1 MAIGTRLFGKTN
13 QAVTQ
18 VGLGGEGVLRTYG
31 RAAEALPV
39 IEEAA
44 AQGITYFDSAH
55 AYAGSESYYG
65 EFWSEHSTFR
75 PRIFQTS
82 KSASRDK
89 DGANADLVQ
98 TLTIMGTDRL
108 DLWQIHDVR
117 TADDIEKIESPDGA
131 LEAFIEA
138 RDTGVARFIGVTG
151 HHDPEILEHA
161 VANWPVDSVLMP
173 VNPLEAIIGGFL
185 DSVLAAAEDKG
196 IAIIGMKVLG
206 ASHYISE
213 KAGITPELLLRF
225 ALSQR
230 ITTAIVGCSTPQEV
244 QTLAKAGREFEPL
257 TAEDDNRLVELF
269 RPYAKRLAF
278 YRGTI

>member
-1 MAIGTRLFGKTN
+1 MAIGTRLFGKTDR
-13 QAVTQ
+13 AVTQ
-18 VGLGGEGVLRTYG
+18 VGLGGEGILRTYG

-65 EFWSEHSTFR
+65 EFWSEHSTLR

-89 DGANADLVQ
+89 DGANGDLVQ
-98 TLTIMGTDRL
+98 TLTVMGIDRL

-117 TADDIEKIESPDGA
+117 TMDDIEKIESPGGA

-138 RDTGVARFIGVTG
+138 KDTGVTRFIGVTG

-173 VNPLEAIIGGFL
+173 VNPLEAIAGGFL

-206 ASHYISE
+206 ASNYISE
-213 KAGITPELLLRF
+213 KAGITPELLIRY
-225 ALSQR
+225 ALTQR
-230 ITTAIVGCSTPQEV
+230 ITTAIVGCSSPQEV

-257 TAEDDNRLVELF
+257 TAEDENHLVELF
-269 RPYAKRLAF
+269 RPYAKQLAF
-278 YRGTI
+278 YRGTL